1 MHRQTSNKSI
11 AATAVPKTEEAMRA
25 EELAFIEELK
35 AAALVWYKTA
45 SPGVD
50 VVGAGFEQVALA
62 AFGAPS
68 SPSDLSLESVAAR
81 WETVCAMRK
90 ALRFKQS
97 LRLKKIQAARQ
108 KVVGRTNDCYD
119 YELRT
124 VELIS
129 EQFDAWFAD
138 GGLWNFV
145 KQLSSAAEAMFDI
158 GDAVMGDE
166 SVEREKRLF
175 LVAFCTRRHF
185 GLVPPEQL
193 EALDFLGEEVVANE
207 GISALTTP

>member
-1 MHRQTSNKSI
+1 MRRRTSNKSL
-11 AATAVPKTEEAMRA
+11 AATAVPQTEEALRA
-25 EELAFIEELK
+25 EELAFVNELK

-50 VVGAGFEQVALA
+50 VVGAGFERVALA
-62 AFGAPS
+62 AFSAPS
-68 SPSDLSLESVAAR
+68 SPREFSAESVVAR
-81 WETVCAMRK
+81 WEAVCAMRK
-90 ALRFKQS
+90 SLRFKQS
-97 LRLKKIQAARQ
+97 LLLKKIQAARQ
-108 KVVGRTNDCYD
+108 KVVGRKNDCYD

-124 VELIS
+124 VELIC

-145 KQLSSAAEAMFDI
+145 KQLSSAAEAMFYI
-158 GDAVMGDE
+158 GEAVMGDE

-193 EALDFLGEEVVANE
+193 EALEFLGEEVVAKE
-207 GISALTTP
+207 GTSALATP